1 MKRKMKDIILVIV
14 IMFVLIVGL
23 FAGCKFEQTY
33 KRLNCEIVSIENDTV
48 TVKDTTNNFWSFKGD
63 GFTVGDTVTLEMDT
77 NRTDNIIIDD
87 KVIKVIKE

>member
-1 MKRKMKDIILVIV
+1 MRKKMKDAILIIAIA
-14 IMFVLIVGL
+14 IVLIVGL
-23 FAGCKFEQTY
+23 FAGCKFERTY

-87 KVIKVIKE
+87 KIIKATKE